1 MSAEKKISDSEFFSK
16 ICNLREMQKRYFKG
30 RRIEVLNACKEL
42 EKDFDSIINSN
53 TIESYRDSKI
63 FTLINLSAIMRYK
76 QTQYFATKND
86 TYKHDA
92 KDYERRVDVAIISIK
107 HINEPEQLKLF

>member
-1 MSAEKKISDSEFFSK
+1 MSIENKISDSDLFTK

-30 RRIEVLNACKEL
+30 RRIEVLNKCKEL
-42 EKDFDSIINSN
+42 EKEFDSIININ
-53 TIESYRDSKI
+53 TIESYRDSQI
-63 FTLINLSAIMRYK
+63 FTLINLCAIMRYK

-92 KDYERRVDVAIISIK
+92 KDYQSV
-107 HINEPEQLKLF
+107 